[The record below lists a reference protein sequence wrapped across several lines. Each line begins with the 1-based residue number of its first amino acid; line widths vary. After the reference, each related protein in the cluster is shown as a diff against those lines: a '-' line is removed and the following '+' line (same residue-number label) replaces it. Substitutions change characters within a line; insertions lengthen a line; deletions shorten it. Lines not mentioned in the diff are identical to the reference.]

1 MKYDDADAIILLIK
15 YIEYTGD
22 WKLRKHLT
30 KIQSHLLRIF
40 ICACQKLGFTDASIS
55 RALNKQPYVIRYHAK
70 LVTEEEQQQALH
82 FLKSSIRRIFEAWS
96 I

>member
-15 YIEYTGD
+15 YIDYAGD
-22 WKLRKHLT
+22 WKLIKHLT

-40 ICACQKLGFTDASIS
+40 ICACQKLGLTDASIG

-70 LVTEEEQQQALH
+70 LVTEEERQQALH
-82 FLKSSIRRIFEAWS
+82 FLISSIRRIF
-96 I
+96 